1 MKKEIVIPDLGEG
14 IESVEVGE
22 LSVKPGDHV
31 EPGDILVVL
40 ESDKASMEIEA
51 EDAGTIKEFR
61 ITAGAEVH
69 TDTVLAIIEL
79 DAADEKEA
87 ESEEKPETDEKKSED
102 KKADPEEKPKAKD
115 KKDEPAEEKKSE
127 KSAEPDKPEAKSQS
141 TEEEIPKQPIEAPKT
156 KRRIVAASP
165 SVRKFAR
172 ELGCDIGLVSGTGPK
187 GRILKEDV
195 QNFVKNVLSGTPS
208 GSMASPM
215 AEDIDFSQ
223 WGEIEKVRLSKI
235 RRSTAANLQTAW
247 QTIPHVTQM
256 DETDITELEAFR
268 QVYKHA
274 AAKEGGKL
282 SILPFIM
289 KAVARALQEYPDFN
303 SSLAARGENLI
314 HKKYIHLGI
323 AVDTEAGLVV
333 PVIRDVDKKS
343 LIELSVELVDVSTRT
358 RDRKIKPAELMGATF
373 TISSLGGISGTGFSP
388 IVNPPQ
394 VAILGVSRSKTVP
407 EWDGEDFFPRLMLPF
422 SLSYDHRVIDG
433 AAAARFTKFVAEE
446 LATFKELF

>member
-1 MKKEIVIPDLGEG
+1 MNKEIIIPDLGEG
-14 IESVEVGE
+14 IDSVEVGE
-22 LSVKPGDHV
+22 LSVNPGDHV
-31 EPGDILVVL
+31 EPGDVLVVL

-61 ITAGAEVH
+61 VTAGAEVH
-69 TDTVLAIIEL
+69 TNTVLAVLEL
-79 DAADEKEA
+79 DSAEAAPDTAADAEALEAPEVEK
-87 ESEEKPETDEKKSED
+87 
-102 KKADPEEKPKAKD
+102 
-115 KKDEPAEEKKSE
+115 PAEEE
-127 KSAEPDKPEAKSQS
+127 KNAPV
-141 TEEEIPKQPIEAPKT
+141 EEELPKAPIEAPKT
-156 KRRIVAASP
+156 KRRRVAASP

-172 ELGCDIGLVSGTGPK
+172 ELGCDIDQVSGTGPK

-195 QNFVKNVLSGTPS
+195 QNFVKNVLSGAP
-208 GSMASPM
+208 GAPLARPI
-215 AEDIDFSQ
+215 AEEIDFSQ
-223 WGEIEKVRLSKI
+223 WGEIEKVHLSKI
-235 RRSTAANLQTAW
+235 RRATATNLQNAW

-256 DETDITELEAFR
+256 DETDITDLEAFR

-274 AAKEGGKL
+274 ADKEGGKL

-289 KAVARALQEYPDFN
+289 KAVARGLQEFPDFN
-303 SSLAARGENLI
+303 SSLDARGENLI

-323 AVDTEAGLVV
+323 AVDTPNGLVV

-343 LIELSVELVDVSTRT
+343 LIELSVELVDISTRT

-394 VAILGVSRSKTVP
+394 VAIMGVSRSKMMPQWNGSEFV
-407 EWDGEDFFPRLMLPF
+407 PRLMLPF

-433 AAAARFTKFVAEE
+433 AAAARFTKFIAAE
-446 LATFKELF
+446 LAAIKDLF